1 MNHIPRNVN
10 QHLQVEF
17 ITLYV
22 SNSKDRLCILFLLS
36 LSYHQCLPSISVQSY
51 RINIAESTMTGKTR
65 YNAPPSTKTH
75 TVNHF
80 EGNAHNSS
88 KSFKFSKFS
97 SLEISNLQLLSSKIG
112 PILNKKRLFC
122 KL

>member
-22 SNSKDRLCILFLLS
+22 SNLKD
-36 LSYHQCLPSISVQSY
+36 QCLPSISVQSY

-80 EGNAHNSS
+80 EGNAHNFS

-112 PILNKKRLFC
+112 PILNKKLLVC